1 MFKILL
7 NPNKAERG
15 IYEIVFIAFFYSSLS
30 LLISYWIFPELVSI
44 VAVAFTVFSCLYITQ
59 GILKKE
65 QKKEV
70 EINEK
75 SLLKRHANS
84 MKFFLALFIGITLAF
99 VFWTYILNGTNSQQI
114 FSMQEQTI
122 NQIKNNEITG
132 NAINSG
138 SYLKTI
144 IFNNL
149 QVIFISLIISI
160 AYGAGGIFV
169 LTWNASIMG
178 YVIGSLTK
186 QYGLH
191 FLPSIL
197 TKYFLHGIPEMIS
210 YIAIILAGG
219 LIYTSIIKKDFKE
232 KTKRNKILLDIFI
245 LISISIFLMLSAA
258 MIETYISPWI

>member
-7 NPNKAERG
+7 NPNKAERS
-15 IYEIVFIAFFYSSLS
+15 IYEITFIAFFYASLS
-30 LLISYWIFPELVSI
+30 LLISYWVFPELVSI
-44 VAVAFTVFSCLYITQ
+44 LAVAFTVFSCLYITQ

-65 QKKEV
+65 QKKETK
-70 EINEK
+70 INEK
-75 SLLKRHANS
+75 YLLKRHANS
-84 MKFFLALFIGITLAF
+84 IKFFLALFIGITIAF
-99 VFWTYILNGTNSQQI
+99 TFWTFILNGTNSQQL
-114 FSMQEQTI
+114 FSVQEQTM
-122 NQIKNNEITG
+122 NQINNQITG
-132 NAINSG
+132 KMTSPR

-178 YVIGSLTK
+178 YVIGNLTK
-186 QYGLH
+186 EYGIH

-210 YIAIILAGG
+210 YIIIILAGG
-219 LIYTSIIKKDFKE
+219 LIYTSIIKNELKE
-232 KTKRNKILLDIFI
+232 KIKRNKILIDISLLI
-245 LISISIFLMLSAA
+245 LLSIFFMLSAA
-258 MIETYISPWI
+258 IIETYISPLI